1 MGSLL
6 GKYSASAYFY
16 VLILCTALILWGNFA
31 ITLCSIVLA
40 TFWTLN
46 GNFRSGFK
54 TLIQRKTSLLYLVIC
69 ALILGRAAIQLPQ
82 DEAVLILT
90 TYLPL
95 LIFIVALGSQ
105 KELTHGKFNSIMLV
119 FVAAIVINT
128 AYSFIS
134 YLINY
139 TDTLNFRRIGLFM
152 SHIRLSLFAVMGIAI
167 CTHYLFF
174 YRELVTRRERI
185 FLWISLTWLVIFIVL
200 SKVIIAYTIL
210 GFLLLIF
217 IFLQLR
223 KHSSI
228 KTKAIIVT
236 LFFLGI
242 GGIAAVL
249 YGEARY
255 FISHDVY
262 PTEITEK
269 TRNGNEY
276 NSLRNKRTIE
286 NGHYAG
292 IYICKKEIDS
302 SWFAATGLSLYD
314 INKQGFPFYTT
325 LYRYMASKNLRKDA
339 EGFEQ
344 MTNDDITNVINGF
357 TNYRFTSNFSIRKR
371 IYESFW
377 EIYEYA
383 NNGNPNDHSITQRIE
398 FLKCATKTI
407 QKYPWFG
414 VGAMVKKEMAV
425 TYRETNSPL
434 SRSNW
439 NLPHNQ
445 FMLMG
450 VMTGIVGLI
459 LFVACLIGLIAF
471 SRKKWNA
478 ITISWFAAMT
488 ISFFSEDTMN
498 THAGLAFCAYFGA
511 LVLFAQPEKE
521 Q

>member
-1 MGSLL
+1 MRSLL
-6 GKYSASAYFY
+6 AKLSASIYFY
-16 VLILCTALILWGNFA
+16 VLIVCSALILWGNFF
-31 ITLCSIVLA
+31 ITLCTIFLA
-40 TFWTLN
+40 TFWILK
-46 GNFRSGFK
+46 GNYRSGFQ
-54 TLIQRKTSLLYLVIC
+54 TLVQRKSSLCYFIIC
-69 ALILGRAAIQLPQ
+69 ALIFVRAGVQLPQ
-82 DEAVLILT
+82 PDAVKLLT
-90 TYLPL
+90 AYLPL
-95 LIFIVALGSQ
+95 LIFVLAIGSQ

-128 AYSFIS
+128 AYCSIA

-152 SHIRLSLFAVMGIAI
+152 SHIRLSLFAIMGCVVCA
-167 CTHYLFF
+167 HHLFF
-174 YRELVTRRERI
+174 DKSSGKHERI
-185 FLWISLTWLVIFIVL
+185 FFSISLAWLVIFLVL
-200 SKVIIAYTIL
+200 SKILIAYTIL
-210 GFLLLIF
+210 GFLFLIF
-217 IFLQLR
+217 MFLQL
-223 KHSSI
+223 KKNSSA
-228 KTKAIIVT
+228 KTKAVIVSLVIIGVVGVT
-236 LFFLGI
+236 
-242 GGIAAVL
+242 AVL
-249 YGEARY
+249 YSEARY
-255 FISHDVY
+255 FFARDTY
-262 PTEITEK
+262 PDEITEK

-276 NSLRNKRTIE
+276 NKIQNKRTIE
-286 NGHYAG
+286 NGHYAS
-292 IYICKKEIDS
+292 IYVCTKEIDS
-302 SWFAATGLSLYD
+302 SWRAATGFSLYD
-314 INKQGFPFYTT
+314 GNEQGYSHYTT

-339 EGFEQ
+339 EGFAQ
-344 MTNDDITNVINGF
+344 MTSDDITNVLEGF

-371 IYESFW
+371 IYEAFW

-383 NNGNPNDHSITQRIE
+383 NNGDPNDHSITQRIE

-414 VGAMVKKEMAV
+414 VGGSMKKEMAV

-450 VMTGIVGLI
+450 VMTGIVGLVI
-459 LFVACLIGLIAF
+459 FVACLIGLIAF